1 MVFESRRKN
10 YNEDYMNFGHRSSM
24 EPVPP
29 RFKKQYLNSNFVA
42 DMKYSDETR
51 GYDYENALSN
61 LRLERY
67 WMEHGYTSDDVL
79 DEDLSL
85 LNGSAGMYDTASSI
99 PIDKRMEDLIER
111 DNMFCR
117 WENIMGYR
125 RKRQLEDIIMNEKI
139 MRNQFDANS
148 KEQKENGCSRL
159 YCPGGAVLVK
169 ANGDIHVTPP
179 GQIVPIMDVRG
190 PSGYSSPLLYS
201 QSQSVRDQTLKR
213 QWCAGRKPSRYHAT
227 PKMRTRRNPSAHRS
241 DVDKHFKWKSAMG
254 CQLPNHLV
262 DDELIPLVDRVL
274 IKVRN
279 VHPTACLHELHV
291 QKRELFP
298 NKPTFDTTRFPSGT
312 RKKGNFAVVCNFEI
326 NGAKL
331 YTYHREQTKS
341 DAKMNAARNMLRK
354 LKAIPN
360 LNIILDAEKT
370 NSGVFASFEH
380 PRCQLLHL
388 HDTNPEIYPMSPTFQ
403 SSLLWTL
410 SRNHSKTRCIN
421 MTCHFQVGRE
431 KLTTTGAASNK
442 KQAIVQAARNMLKRL
457 FPTVENVE
465 GSEIGSELAALDRMN
480 TPWTCHFCKIF
491 MTGRKPFLAH
501 LTGRSHV
508 QRMSEL
514 ELNAEEENKI
524 LKAKA
529 EEAYMKKQEEKRNS
543 ASESSVKRESP
554 AVHCSK
560 NEGLTDSNIAMNTS
574 SNDSQESEG
583 TSKNTSSSSEK
594 SEFESSYCLSSSG
607 DMKATE

>member
-1 MVFESRRKN
+1 MVFGSRRRN
-10 YNEDYMNFGHRSSM
+10 YNEDHMNFGHRSPM

-29 RFKKQYLNSNFVA
+29 RFEKQFLNSNFVA
-42 DMKYSDETR
+42 DMKWFDDTR
-51 GYDYENALSN
+51 GYGYENTLSN
-61 LRLERY
+61 LRRERY
-67 WMEHGYTSDDVL
+67 EREHGYTRDDVL

-85 LNGSAGMYDTASSI
+85 LYGSGGMFDTASSI
-99 PIDKRMEDLIER
+99 TFDKRMEDLKER

-117 WENIMGYR
+117 YENIMGYR
-125 RKRQLEDIIMNEKI
+125 RKRQLEDIIMREKN
-139 MRNQFDANS
+139 MRSRLNFNS
-148 KEQKENGCSRL
+148 QEQKENGCSRL

-169 ANGDIHVTPP
+169 PNGDIHVSPP
-179 GQIVPIMDVRG
+179 GQMVPIIDVRG
-190 PSGYSSPLLYS
+190 PSGYSSPLRDF

-213 QWCAGRKPSRYHAT
+213 QWCTGRKPAGYHVT
-227 PKMRTRRNPSAHRS
+227 PNMHSRRNPSAHRS
-241 DVDKHFKWKSAMG
+241 DVDKHFKWKSAMD
-254 CQLPNHLV
+254 CQLPNRLV
-262 DDELIPLVDRVL
+262 DDELTPLVNRVL

-298 NKPTFDTTRFPSGT
+298 NKPTFDTTRFYSGT

-360 LNIILDAEKT
+360 LNIILDVEKT

-403 SSLLWTL
+403 SSLLWTRPR
-410 SRNHSKTRCIN
+410 SHSKTRCIN

-431 KLTTTGAASNK
+431 KLTTIGAASNK

-457 FPTVENVE
+457 FPTVEIMKD
-465 GSEIGSELAALDRMN
+465 SEIGSEQAALDRMN

-524 LKAKA
+524 LQAKA
-529 EEAYMKKQEEKRNS
+529 EEAYMKTQEERRS
-543 ASESSVKRESP
+543 PALESSVKRESP
-554 AVHCSK
+554 AAQSVK
-560 NEGLTDSNIAMNTS
+560 NEVLLDHNNVMNTS
-574 SNDSQESEG
+574 SNDSQESEV

-594 SEFESSYCLSSSG
+594 SEFESSYYLSSSG